1 MSTTAPILMPMKQAA
16 TVAGCSVKFL
26 IGACNHP
33 NQFKRLKH
41 KRIGRQYRT
50 SAEWLNE
57 WINQN

>member
-1 MSTTAPILMPMKQAA
+1 MKQAA